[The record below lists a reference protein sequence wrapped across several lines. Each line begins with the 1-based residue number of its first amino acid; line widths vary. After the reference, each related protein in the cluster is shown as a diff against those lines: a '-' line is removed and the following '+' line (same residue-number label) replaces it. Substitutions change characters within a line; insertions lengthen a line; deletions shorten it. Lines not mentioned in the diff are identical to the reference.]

1 MNKNKAGIGQY
12 YLGIDIGG
20 TNIRFGIVDVRGRL
34 LSSNSL
40 SVEQSADKAIGQ
52 IKTFIKRLIKQ
63 SEGYKTENTDIKN
76 ISIKNIKAIGI
87 AAAGQID
94 KKNGVILYSPNLN
107 WRNVRIKD
115 ELENS
120 FNIPVSI
127 ENDVNAIAYGEW
139 KIGAGKGV
147 KNLVCIF
154 IGTGIGS
161 GLVINN
167 RLSTGCNGSAGEI
180 GHTVIVSGGRK
191 CHCGNNGC
199 FEAYA
204 GGWGIAEMAVEKAIR
219 NPEKYKTLIELS
231 SGGMDNISS
240 ESISKAYML
249 QDGAAK
255 ELVHITAEYI
265 ADGIISIVN
274 LLNPCMIILGG
285 GVIDGIPDLVEI
297 AEKEIRKR
305 ALKVSLD
312 SLKII
317 KSEFGES
324 AGLIGAAMVAKSQ
337 IKK

>member
-1 MNKNKAGIGQY
+1 MNKNIDKKGQ

-34 LSSNSL
+34 LSFKSL
-40 SVEQSADKAIGQ
+40 PIEQSADKAIEQ
-52 IKTFIKRLIKQ
+52 IKTFIKRLIEQ
-63 SEGYKTENTDIKN
+63 SEGYETENTGIKN
-76 ISIKNIKAIGI
+76 INIKAVGI

-94 KKNGVILYSPNLN
+94 RKNGIIIYSPNLN
-107 WRNVRIKD
+107 WRNVRIKE
-115 ELENS
+115 ELENL
-120 FNIPVSI
+120 FNIPVLI

-139 KIGAGKGV
+139 KAGIGKGV

-167 RLSTGCNGSAGEI
+167 RLIEGCNGSAGEI

-204 GGWGIAEMAVEKAIR
+204 GGWGIAEIAVEKAVQ
-219 NPEKYKTLIELS
+219 NPDKYKMLIELS
-231 SGGMDNISS
+231 AGDVNNISP
-240 ESISKAYML
+240 EAISRAYML
-249 QDGAAK
+249 EDEAAR
-255 ELVHITAEYI
+255 ELVHITAGYI
-265 ADGIISIVN
+265 ADGIISTIN
-274 LLNPCMIILGG
+274 LLNPCMIVLGG
-285 GVIDGIPDLVEI
+285 GVIDGMPDLVKI

-305 ALKVSLD
+305 ALKVSVE

-337 IKK
+337 IK

>member
-1 MNKNKAGIGQY
+1 MNKNIDKIGQ

-20 TNIRFGIVDVRGRL
+20 TNIRFGMVDARGRL
-34 LSSNSL
+34 LSFNSMPI
-40 SVEQSADKAIGQ
+40 EQSADKAIGQ
-52 IKTFIKRLIKQ
+52 IKTFIKRLIEQRKD
-63 SEGYKTENTDIKN
+63 YDTKNTG
-76 ISIKNIKAIGI
+76 IKNIKAVGI

-94 KKNGVILYSPNLN
+94 RRSGVIIYSPNLN
-107 WRNVRIKD
+107 WRNVRIKE
-115 ELENS
+115 ELENL
-120 FNIPVSI
+120 FNTPVFI

-139 KIGAGKGV
+139 KTGAGKGF

-161 GLVINN
+161 GLIINN
-167 RLSTGCNGSAGEI
+167 RLIEGCNGSAGEI
-180 GHTVIVSGGRK
+180 GHAVIVSGGRK

-204 GGWGIAEMAVEKAIR
+204 GGWGIAEIAVEKAVR
-219 NPEKYKTLIELS
+219 NPEKYKMLIELS
-231 SGGMDNISS
+231 SGGVNNISS

-249 QDGAAK
+249 EDEAAK
-255 ELVHITAEYI
+255 ELVHITAGYI
-265 ADGIISIVN
+265 ADGIISVVN
-274 LLNPCMIILGG
+274 LLNPCMIVLGG

-305 ALKVSLD
+305 ALKVSVD

-337 IKK
+337 IK

>member
-1 MNKNKAGIGQY
+1 MNKNIDKIGQ

-34 LSSNSL
+34 LSFNSL
-40 SVEQSADKAIGQ
+40 PIEQSADKAIGQ
-52 IKTFIKRLIKQ
+52 IKTFIKRLIEQ
-63 SEGYKTENTDIKN
+63 SKGYETENTG
-76 ISIKNIKAIGI
+76 IKNIKAVGI

-94 KKNGVILYSPNLN
+94 RRNGVIIYSPNLN
-107 WRNVRIKD
+107 WRNVRIKE
-115 ELENS
+115 ELENL
-120 FNIPVSI
+120 FNIPVLI

-139 KIGAGKGV
+139 KTGVGKGV
-147 KNLVCIF
+147 KHLVCIF

-167 RLSTGCNGSAGEI
+167 RLIEGCNGSAGEI

-204 GGWGIAEMAVEKAIR
+204 GGWGIAEIAVEKAVQ
-219 NPEKYKTLIELS
+219 NPEKYKMLIELS
-231 SGGMDNISS
+231 SGDVTNISS

-249 QDGAAK
+249 EDEAAK
-255 ELVHITAEYI
+255 ELVHITAGYI
-265 ADGIISIVN
+265 ADGIISVVN
-274 LLNPCMIILGG
+274 LLNPCMIVLGG

-305 ALKVSLD
+305 ALKVSTD

-317 KSEFGES
+317 KSKFGES
-324 AGLIGAAMVAKSQ
+324 AGLIGAAMAAKSQ
-337 IKK
+337 IK

>member
-1 MNKNKAGIGQY
+1 MNKNIDKIGQ

-34 LSSNSL
+34 LSFNSL
-40 SVEQSADKAIGQ
+40 PIEQSADKAIGQ
-52 IKTFIKRLIKQ
+52 IKTFIKRLIEQ
-63 SEGYKTENTDIKN
+63 SEGYETENTG
-76 ISIKNIKAIGI
+76 IKNIKAVGI

-94 KKNGVILYSPNLN
+94 RRNGVIIYSPNLN
-107 WRNVRIKD
+107 WRNVHIKE
-115 ELENS
+115 ELENL
-120 FNIPVSI
+120 FNIPVLI

-139 KIGAGKGV
+139 KTGVGKGV

-167 RLSTGCNGSAGEI
+167 RLIEGCNGSAGEI

-204 GGWGIAEMAVEKAIR
+204 GGWGIAEIAVEKAVQ
-219 NPEKYKTLIELS
+219 NPEKYKMLIELS
-231 SGGMDNISS
+231 SGDVTNISS

-249 QDGAAK
+249 EDEAAK
-255 ELVHITAEYI
+255 ELVHITAGYI
-265 ADGIISIVN
+265 ADGIISVVN
-274 LLNPCMIILGG
+274 LLNPCMIVLGG

-305 ALKVSLD
+305 ALKVSTD

-317 KSEFGES
+317 KSKFGES
-324 AGLIGAAMVAKSQ
+324 AGLIGAAMAAKSQ
-337 IKK
+337 IK